1 VFSDVLYT
9 YNIKIMKTL
18 AGSKNKL
25 FTVLALLFVVLMI
38 SFSCSKSS
46 SMYGGGG
53 GGGGNGGPGA
63 NEVWIQGMAFV
74 PSTITVSAG
83 TTITWTNKDGMTHT
97 VTSDAALFDSG
108 NIGSGGTYSHN
119 FATAGTYKYHCSIH
133 PTTMLGKVIVN

>member
-1 VFSDVLYT
+1 
-9 YNIKIMKTL
+9 MKTL
-18 AGSKNKL
+18 AGSKNRL
-25 FTVLALLFVVLMI
+25 LTGITLLFVALMI
-38 SFSCSKSS
+38 SISCSKSS
-46 SMYGGGG
+46 SMYGSGGG

-74 PSTITVSAG
+74 PSSITVSAG

-108 NIGSGGTYSHN
+108 NIGSGKAYSHN

-133 PTTMLGKVIVN
+133 PTMLGKVIVN